1 MANPTGIL
9 NADEDHSARKIT
21 NVVHPPVA
29 DHDAATKKYVDDNIL
44 TGSTSDTAF
53 GSSWNGVTTIAPSKN
68 AVYDQLHLIDTDD
81 DGKVN
86 VLDTVAGL
94 VKTNAFGVVSNAVA
108 KTDYWDVTD
117 FSPSGASHAHGL
129 VPDPGASAG
138 TVRFLREDATWITP
152 GGTGTVT
159 TTGSPVTG
167 NLTKF
172 SGATSITNGD
182 LTGDVTTAGGLATTI
197 ANNAVSLAKMAVMT
211 TDSILGRATAGTG
224 NVEMLTALPFAFIG
238 DVTRPADSNSTT
250 IANSAV
256 TYAKIQNVS
265 ANSKLLGSSATGTG
279 APPSEITLG
288 TNLSMSGSTL
298 NATGGGGGGTIA
310 STSDI
315 LKGDGTGN
323 AVALGSAT
331 LGKVLKSNGTAFIA
345 STETYAAPGTSGNL
359 LTSDGTNWTSATP
372 VVTASSTTTFTNKR
386 INPRVDA
393 STSASATTWAPNSD
407 TTDIFELAGALT
419 VAVTTI
425 SNPSGTP
432 VDGQKLI
439 IRVKSD
445 GSAHALTWSGSQWR
459 ASSDLAL
466 PTTTI
471 ISKTLYLGFIYNSV
485 DTKWDLLAL
494 LNNF

>member
-21 NVVHPPVA
+21 NIVHPPVA
-29 DHDAATKKYVDDNIL
+29 DHDAATKKYVDDNIVSG
-44 TGSTSDTAF
+44 TTSDTVF

-68 AVYDQLHLIDTDD
+68 AVYDWAHTFDTDD

-86 VLDTVAGL
+86 VLDMGAGIVQANSVGAVSAITVGSGL
-94 VKTNAFGVVSNAVA
+94 TF
-108 KTDYWDVTD
+108 T
-117 FSPSGASHAHGL
+117 
-129 VPDPGASAG
+129 
-138 TVRFLREDATWITP
+138 
-152 GGTGTVT
+152 GGTLSAIGGGSGTVT
-159 TTGSPVTG
+159 TTGAPVTG

-172 SGATSITNGD
+172 SGGTSITNGD
-182 LTGDVTTAGGLATTI
+182 LTGNVTTSGT
-197 ANNAVSLAKMAVMT
+197 MA
-211 TDSILGRATAGTG
+211 
-224 NVEMLTALPFAFIG
+224 
-238 DVTRPADSNSTT
+238 TT

-265 ANSKLLGSSATGTG
+265 ANSKLLGSNATGSG

-298 NATGGGGGGTIA
+298 NAAGGGGSGTIA
-310 STSDI
+310 STNDI
-315 LKGDGTGN
+315 LKGDGAGN

-331 LGKVLKSNGTAFIA
+331 SGKVLKSNGTAFVG

-359 LTSDGTNWTSATP
+359 LTSDGTNWTSAAP
-372 VVTASSTTTFTNKR
+372 VVTAGSTTTFTNKR

-407 TTDIFELAGALT
+407 TTDIFELAGALS